1 MGPGTEAKEFS
12 SQQFANFIFGFL
24 SSPRIGRPVFVVSRD
39 QRKEKRNKLCKV
51 QLPLSAIVFRA
62 KVEIDLWF
70 LLWFNLDRFFNHHF
84 GMGWHDGEWVSE
96 WGEKAGLMKNDL
108 GLWRCKWSG
117 NISARFGAPSTL
129 PHITRYKRR
138 IMGENVWLIAR
149 LSLASW
155 SWRRKIRFSISMRMC
170 MSG

>member
-39 QRKEKRNKLCKV
+39 QRDEKRNKLCEV

-84 GMGWHDGEWVSE
+84 GMGWHAGEWVSE
-96 WGEKAGLMKNDL
+96 VRRL
-108 GLWRCKWSG
+108 GLWKMILACEDA
-117 NISARFGAPSTL
+117 NGAETFLPDLVPRRPSPTSHATREESWGKMFDWL
-129 PHITRYKRR
+129 PGYRSLHEAE
-138 IMGENVWLIAR
+138 GEKFA
-149 LSLASW
+149 
-155 SWRRKIRFSISMRMC
+155 FQ
-170 MSG
+170 